1 MDNKL
6 SLYVGKTEAIICES
20 KRKLKKKNYKTL
32 KRNAVSGVSIKLV
45 SAVKYLGIN
54 IDSDM
59 SAESSWK
66 TIVRICNSALK
77 FLYREAG
84 CSPTATKE
92 TLYLVL
98 TQCDFDYSVSSWY
111 PSMSQTDKKKLQVV
125 QNKLIRFMLNLG
137 LRDHVTTKHTYFVKC
152 GGQG

>member
-6 SLYVGKTEAIICES
+6 SLHVGKTEAIICES
-20 KRKLKKKNYKTL
+20 KRKLKNNYKTL

-45 SAVKYLGIN
+45 SAVKSLGIN

-66 TIVRICNSALK
+66 TIVRICNRAFK

-125 QNKLIRFMLNLG
+125 
-137 LRDHVTTKHTYFVKC
+137 
-152 GGQG
+152 